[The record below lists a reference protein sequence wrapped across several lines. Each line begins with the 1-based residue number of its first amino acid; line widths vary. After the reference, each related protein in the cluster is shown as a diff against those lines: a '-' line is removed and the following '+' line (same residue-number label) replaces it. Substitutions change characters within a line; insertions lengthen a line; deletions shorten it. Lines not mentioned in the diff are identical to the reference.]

1 MSGEGFTTSNPSL
14 PLTNPEVL
22 HLRDVLRSF
31 RAGLKRDDAAVRLEP
46 LPTLVAA
53 AGDIKKIQISKKLLP
68 QNLWIS
74 ASFSKKNRHRVTTS
88 GQCVGR
94 PRGRPKPVLADLGG
108 GGGPDKKKSL
118 SYIIIIKTSQS
129 L

>member
-53 AGDIKKIQISKKLLP
+53 AGDIKKNQISKKLLP

-74 ASFSKKNRHRVTTS
+74 ASFSKKIGTVTTS

-108 GGGPDKKKSL
+108 GGVLTKKNHSA
-118 SYIIIIKTSQS
+118 I
-129 L
+129 